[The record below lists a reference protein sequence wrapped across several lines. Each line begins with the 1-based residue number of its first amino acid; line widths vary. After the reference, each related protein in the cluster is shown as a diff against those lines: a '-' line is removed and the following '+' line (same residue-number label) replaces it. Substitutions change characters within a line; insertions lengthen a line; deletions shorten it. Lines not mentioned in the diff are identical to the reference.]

1 VDSGPSQSADLTA
14 QSLPA
19 GSAMAA
25 AAVVSS
31 DCSDASAAPLPEL
44 GSIPSGLLH
53 ELANQAEI
61 SASDLTESEFAEVLL
76 GVGAKSNFGAPPG
89 TLPDAARR
97 AAFLR
102 ALHLR
107 DLALAHGCAR
117 GKDAAWQRFVRQ
129 LRAPLREAAIAIT
142 RSSSDGEDLADSL
155 YSELFGL
162 TEREGRRWSPLATY
176 SGRGSLMGWLRATL
190 AQRHVDRHRAVHR
203 ESDLEGDEIPAAAPV
218 PQPET
223 EILMQLTRA
232 LAATLPALS
241 AEDRFLLSAY
251 FLDGRTLLDLAR
263 LLRVHEA
270 TISRRVRR
278 LTDDV
283 HRRLLKQLEAGGMR
297 RRAAQEALG
306 TDPRDLTVNLRNLL
320 QTSPDSAFFQKTD
333 LRTGQD
339 RS

>member
-1 VDSGPSQSADLTA
+1 VDSGPSQSADIA
-14 QSLPA
+14 AEARPA
-19 GSAMAA
+19 SPVRIDAF
-25 AAVVSS
+25 SS
-31 DCSDASAAPLPEL
+31 DLPEA
-44 GSIPSGLLH
+44 GAIPVALLR
-53 ELANQAEI
+53 ELAGQAEI
-61 SASDLTESEFAEVLL
+61 SLAGLTETEFAEVLL
-76 GVGAKSNFGAPPG
+76 GVGAKSNFGA
-89 TLPDAARR
+89 TPDGQADASRR
-97 AAFLR
+97 AVFLR
-102 ALHLR
+102 GLHLR

-117 GKDAAWQRFVRQ
+117 GKEAAWQRFVHRF
-129 LRAPLREAAIAIT
+129 RAPLREAALAIT
-142 RSSSDGEDLADSL
+142 HSSSEGEDLADSL

-203 ESDLEGDEIPAAAPV
+203 EAVLESDAIPASASA
-218 PQPET
+218 PQPEPQT
-223 EILMQLTRA
+223 LEYLTRA
-232 LAATLPALS
+232 LAATLSALP

-278 LTDDV
+278 LTDDL
-283 HRRLLKQLEAGGMR
+283 RRKLLKQLENGGMS
-297 RRAAQEALG
+297 RRAAQETLG

-320 QTSPDSAFFQKTD
+320 QSSPSSTFLPQAGPPTD
-333 LRTGQD
+333 QD

>member
-1 VDSGPSQSADLTA
+1 VDSGPSQSADLA
-14 QSLPA
+14 AEALPA
-19 GSAMAA
+19 SP
-25 AAVVSS
+25 V
-31 DCSDASAAPLPEL
+31 CSDASSSPLPEAAA
-44 GSIPSGLLH
+44 IPVALLR
-53 ELANQAEI
+53 ELAGQAEI
-61 SASDLTESEFAEVLL
+61 SPIGLTESEFAEILI
-76 GVGAKSNFGAPPG
+76 GVGAKSNFGVPPDVE
-89 TLPDAARR
+89 PDASKR

-102 ALHLR
+102 GLHLR

-117 GKDAAWQRFVRQ
+117 GREPAWRRFVHQ
-129 LRAPLREAAIAIT
+129 FRAPLREAAVAIT
-142 RSSSDGEDLADSL
+142 RSSSEGEDLADSL

-190 AQRHVDRHRAVHR
+190 AQRHVDRHRAAHR
-203 ESDLEGDEIPAAAPV
+203 ETALESDDIPAATSV
-218 PQPET
+218 SQPEAQT
-223 EILMQLTRA
+223 LARLSHALT
-232 LAATLPALS
+232 ATLRTLS

-270 TISRRVRR
+270 TISRRVHR
-278 LTDDV
+278 LTDDL
-283 HRRLLKQLEAGGMR
+283 HRKLLKQLEAGGMS

-320 QTSPDSAFFQKTD
+320 QTSPGSAFLPQAGPPTGPSTD
-333 LRTGQD
+333 QD

>member
-1 VDSGPSQSADLTA
+1 VDSGPSQSADLAAET
-14 QSLPA
+14 LPA
-19 GSAMAA
+19 SPA
-25 AAVVSS
+25 
-31 DCSDASAAPLPEL
+31 CSDASSSSPPEA
-44 GSIPSGLLH
+44 SVIPGALLR
-53 ELANQAEI
+53 ELAVQGE
-61 SASDLTESEFAEVLL
+61 ASRAGLTEAEFGEVLL
-76 GVGAKSNFGAPPG
+76 AVGAKSNFGTP
-89 TLPDAARR
+89 PDADPDTARR

-102 ALHLR
+102 GLHLR

-117 GKDAAWQRFVRQ
+117 GKESAWQHFVQ
-129 LRAPLREAAIAIT
+129 EFRAPLREAAVAIT
-142 RSSSDGEDLADSL
+142 RSSSEGADLADSL

-190 AQRHVDRHRAVHR
+190 AQRHVDRLRAVHR
-203 ESDLEGDEIPAAAPV
+203 ETTLEGDEIPAAASI
-218 PQPET
+218 PQPEPQT
-223 EILMQLTRA
+223 LQH
-232 LAATLPALS
+232 LARGLAVTLRSLS

-278 LTDDV
+278 LTDDL
-283 HRRLLKQLEAGGMR
+283 HRKLLKELEAGGMS

-320 QTSPDSAFFQKTD
+320 QTSPGSAFLQQ
-333 LRTGQD
+333 TGPPTGED